1 MKNDIKDRGDIEK
14 LMIAFYSKATQD
26 DELAIIFN
34 EVVKM
39 DWEHHIPVIVDF
51 WEGILLN
58 ADTYHRNAME
68 PHFDINRKY
77 PLRKIHFERWLQLFS
92 ETVNNNFEGTVAAL
106 AITRAKGIAGIM
118 QIKMD
123 AINKQNDGLDT

>member
-1 MKNDIKDRGDIEK
+1 MKNDIKERADIEK
-14 LMIAFYSKATQD
+14 LVIAFYTKVKAD
-26 DELAIIFN
+26 DELSIIFN

-92 ETVNNNFEGTVAAL
+92 ETVNNNFEGPVASL

-123 AINKQNDGLDT
+123 AINKQADGLDT